1 MNEGKSRKSVL
12 PCVSSTHEGLG
23 FICQIATSLTQTE
36 LINESIYM
44 EMVEQIFKRGLDS
57 AYLQEQTEAFTNVC
71 KSLWEIDRGA
81 HLTTLQ
87 RLVMRHALEIIGEIT
102 EQHRRALK
110 ALETSE
116 REASFFAEKAKA
128 LLALKSSS
136 LNTAGRVALVAY
148 EYPYLLKRNQLTK
161 RCDAEYLVGQH
172 FDHVI
177 ENMMCDAILQSKQ
190 RNLVINV
197 AVDELWSK
205 FEESR
210 QSIEKQLFRRIR
222 AYEKQ
227 LAGLAEVGGAAS

>member
-1 MNEGKSRKSVL
+1 MKTANEGKSRRSVL

-172 FDHVI
+172 FVL
-177 ENMMCDAILQSKQ
+177 A
-190 RNLVINV
+190 
-197 AVDELWSK
+197 AV
-205 FEESR
+205 
-210 QSIEKQLFRRIR
+210 
-222 AYEKQ
+222 
-227 LAGLAEVGGAAS
+227 

>member
-1 MNEGKSRKSVL
+1 M
-12 PCVSSTHEGLG
+12 
-23 FICQIATSLTQTE
+23 
-36 LINESIYM
+36 
-44 EMVEQIFKRGLDS
+44 
-57 AYLQEQTEAFTNVC
+57 
-71 KSLWEIDRGA
+71 
-81 HLTTLQ
+81 
-87 RLVMRHALEIIGEIT
+87 
-102 EQHRRALK
+102 
-110 ALETSE
+110 
-116 REASFFAEKAKA
+116 
-128 LLALKSSS
+128 
-136 LNTAGRVALVAY
+136 AY